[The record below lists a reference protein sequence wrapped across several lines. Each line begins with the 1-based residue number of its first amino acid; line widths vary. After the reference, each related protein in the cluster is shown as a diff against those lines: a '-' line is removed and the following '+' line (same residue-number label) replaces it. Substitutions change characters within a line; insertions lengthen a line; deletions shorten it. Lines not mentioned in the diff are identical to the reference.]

1 MKAGGNPAPWI
12 LPATEKNGPLFGLK
26 TITVYHQCVQNGTVS
41 SPLSNTPSENTIS
54 TVHNRHTHYL
64 WPSFT
69 FKKHVLIHMVSGW
82 RGLVI
87 LPFILN
93 LYDKI
98 ANMQKRNKKGN
109 KNGLNLSYSQK
120 KLNQQQ
126 KKKTMIVHLVWR
138 QERKQKQVTV
148 CTHLKK

>member
-1 MKAGGNPAPWI
+1 
-12 LPATEKNGPLFGLK
+12 
-26 TITVYHQCVQNGTVS
+26 
-41 SPLSNTPSENTIS
+41 
-54 TVHNRHTHYL
+54 
-64 WPSFT
+64 
-69 FKKHVLIHMVSGW
+69 MVSGW

-120 KLNQQQ
+120 KLNQQ
-126 KKKTMIVHLVWR
+126 KKK
-138 QERKQKQVTV
+138 KQW
-148 CTHLKK
+148 